1 MSIKTIRK
9 SRKPRLVSEINIT
22 PFTDVI
28 LVLLVIFMV
37 TTPLLSQS
45 TLKVKLPEAKSAKP
59 LESGNQTRAYV
70 TINNEGLLFLDDKII
85 TRKEL
90 KEKLSVI
97 KKKNPEIGVVLRAD
111 KAARFKD
118 VVEVLDALNELAI
131 AKLDI
136 ETLTANLR

>member
-9 SRKPRLVSEINIT
+9 SRKQRLVSEINIT

-37 TTPLLSQS
+37 TTPVLSQS
-45 TLKVKLPEAKSAKP
+45 TLKVKLPEAQSAQP
-59 LESGNQTRAYV
+59 LENGNQTKAYV
-70 TINNEGLLFLDDKII
+70 TINNEGLLFLDNKII

-90 KEKLSVI
+90 KEKLGQI
-97 KKKNPEIGVVLRAD
+97 KKQNPDFGVILRAD

-136 ETLTANLR
+136 ETLTQNLH

>member
-45 TLKVKLPEAKSAKP
+45 TLKVKLPEAKSAQP
-59 LESGNQTRAYV
+59 SENGNQTRAYV

-97 KKKNPEIGVVLRAD
+97 KKKSPEFGVVLRAD

-136 ETLTANLR
+136 ETLTQNLR